1 MPASEIRGYPIILP
15 ASTDAGRA
23 SAIIS
28 PKSPAVDAGWLIQ
41 QALRQFSDPVFVVL
55 DRYGRKLYVTAAS
68 ATRTALLNIIGE
80 PSQILVLKPD
90 SGQVGNSLIWSVDVE
105 VGSLSDAERD
115 KIVVSA
121 KPHRSPFAVFNALA
135 SNGFASFCWLDQ
147 VDGKIGIAD
156 FADPGAIQTALA
168 ATTPEVALEI
178 QLGNSSD
185 FIPLE

>member
-41 QALRQFSDPVFVVL
+41 QALRQFSDPVTVVL
-55 DRYGRKLYVTAAS
+55 DRYGRKLYITADS
-68 ATRTALLNIIGE
+68 ANRTALLNIIGN

-90 SGQVGNSLIWSVDVE
+90 SGQIGNSLVWSVDVE
-105 VGSLSDAERD
+105 VGTLADGARD
-115 KIVVSA
+115 SIVVAS
-121 KPHRSPFAVFNALA
+121 KPHRSPFAVFNSLA
-135 SNGFASFCWLDQ
+135 VNGVSSFAWLDQ
-147 VDGKIGIAD
+147 VDAKIGIAD

-178 QLGNSSD
+178 QIGNPSD
-185 FIPLE
+185 FIP